1 MIAKSEKTAKD
12 AKSAKERS
20 IKNRCFYWLLL
31 FFLGVLG
38 ALGGSKNRLCN
49 RPDCNPVALLGSL
62 LAILCWLQK
71 VRLARLSCPR
81 FGLHGCDR
89 EVVLSKWISALSYPI
104 PTSADCVDYVRL

>member
-20 IKNRCFYWLLL
+20 IKNSYFYRLLL

-49 RPDCNPVALLGSL
+49 RPDFAIVLARSASN
-62 LAILCWLQK
+62 LAI
-71 VRLARLSCPR
+71 ST
-81 FGLHGCDR
+81 
-89 EVVLSKWISALSYPI
+89 IS
-104 PTSADCVDYVRL
+104 